1 MKTLVSFQP
10 HPKYDNFEGSR
21 LRKSIKGSLEI
32 NDIEYTTSVVDYY
45 DLVHLMS
52 VGDEGKINDAIENN
66 IPVVISALYCE
77 SDPCASFVEYKNK
90 EPRLTLKAL
99 KVLNKASLVLV
110 PSLECKSFLINEGV
124 RVDIDVVSS
133 GVNLSRFN
141 FSRDDEKEIF
151 YRYFNEDKTKKLV
164 VSVGDYTNLE
174 GVTTFINA
182 AKKSPNALFYYFGP
196 SVVGVSLKIKRLLR
210 HAPKNVK
217 FKLVPNDDI
226 FRSALINASI
236 FLYTGYSIV
245 GYITLLDAMAA
256 KCEIICREQPL
267 FDDLLIDGETAHIGK
282 FSETL
287 VSLTKDCLEGKL
299 ASTKEL
305 AYITVQKHDINNVGK
320 SLKWIYQQRINM
332 KG

>member
-1 MKTLVSFQP
+1 MKILVSFQP
-10 HPKYDNFEGSR
+10 HQKYDNFEGSR

-45 DLVHLMS
+45 DIVHLMS

-66 IPVVISALYCE
+66 VPVVVSALYCE

-90 EPRLTLKAL
+90 EPRLTTKAL
-99 KVLNKASLVLV
+99 KILNKVSLVLT

-124 RVDIDVVSS
+124 KTDIEVISP
-133 GVNLSRFN
+133 GINLSRFN
-141 FSRDDEKEIF
+141 FSREDEKEIF
-151 YRYFNEDKTKKLV
+151 YRYYNEDKNKKLV

-174 GVTTFINA
+174 GVTAFINA
-182 AKKSPNALFYYFGP
+182 AKKSPNAVFYYFGP
-196 SVVGVSLKIKRLLR
+196 SVAGVSLKIKRLLR
-210 HAPKNVK
+210 KAPKNIK

-236 FLYTGYSIV
+236 FFYTGYSIV

-282 FSETL
+282 YSETL
-287 VSLTKDCLEGKL
+287 ISLTKDCLEGRL

-305 AYITVQKHDINNVGK
+305 AYIKVQQHSINEVGK
-320 SLKWIYQQRINM
+320 TLKWLYQQRINM